1 MQRIAASLCN
11 IMYERILLTSRLYAS
26 SIKKAQFEE
35 IFPQELKQSD
45 IF

>member
-11 IMYERILLTSRLYAS
+11 IMFERILLTSRLYAS

-35 IFPQELKQSD
+35 LFPLGLKQTD

>member
-1 MQRIAASLCN
+1 MQTVAARLCN

-35 IFPQELKQSD
+35 LFPQGLKQSD

>member
-1 MQRIAASLCN
+1 MQRIASRLCN
-11 IMYERILLTSRLYAS
+11 ITYERILLASRLYAF

-35 IFPQELKQSD
+35 LFPQGLKQSD